1 MITLSVIILSDIRN
15 SIQARSEKRYVVSVE
30 GVTRVIRGCGWL
42 PNDPGLEGRT
52 CFKRTGTSNVRY
64 ATY

>member
-1 MITLSVIILSDIRN
+1 M
-15 SIQARSEKRYVVSVE
+15 E

-52 CFKRTGTSNVRY
+52 CFKRTGTANVSG
-64 ATY
+64 ATLLDAFFAKDLKL